1 MQEVTLEQILL
12 AREARAALQQ
22 KLLNTYRCPLVS
34 FTMNIAGPVKTSP
47 LIERAFETGLSELA
61 KHLPDEKILFC
72 HKTMEITGYEAMLSV
87 DMEAVTLKKICTDIE
102 DAAPLGRLFDMDV
115 LGSDGHKLDRDI
127 VKGGP
132 RNCLVCGAPGRSCA
146 ARRLHAVS
154 ELQAVTH
161 SIMKEHFALADS
173 NRIAALAVQSL
184 KDEVNTTPKPGL
196 VDRRN
201 NGSHVDMNLELFLL
215 SAEALK
221 PYFAECVEIG
231 QECCLLP
238 AYETFPRLR
247 QAGLKA
253 EQTMFLTTGGVNTHK
268 GAIYTLGILCGA
280 LGRLWT
286 PEKPFSIPLERP
298 LEECAHIVTPHVKA
312 DFEAIEALGR
322 PSASDNSA
330 SEITAGERLYL
341 ESGLTGIRGEVAAG
355 LPSVTSIAL
364 PIYWKALKDGLNTND
379 AGAVTLLHLI
389 ARVNDTN
396 LYHRGGTEGAAFA
409 ADTARTLLK
418 TAAYPSVKQLEDLD
432 DAFIA
437 KNLSP
442 GGCADLLAVTYFL
455 HNLTEYPLQ

>member
-87 DMEAVTLKKICTDIE
+87 DIEAVTLKKICTDIE

-115 LGSDGHKLDRDI
+115 LDSDGHKLDRDI

-132 RNCLVCGAPGRSCA
+132 RNCLVCGAPGRGCA
-146 ARRLHAVS
+146 ARRLHSVS

-161 SIMKEHFALADS
+161 SIIKKHFAAADAEH
-173 NRIAALAVQSL
+173 IATRAVQSL
-184 KDEVNTTPKPGL
+184 KDEVYTTPKPGL

-201 NGSHVDMNLELFLL
+201 SGSHVDMNLELFLL
-215 SAEALK
+215 SADALK
-221 PYFAECVEIG
+221 PYFAECVKIG
-231 QECCLLP
+231 QECCLSP
-238 AYETFPRLR
+238 APETFPRLR
-247 QAGLKA
+247 QAGSKA
-253 EQTMFLTTGGVNTHK
+253 EQTMFLATGGVNTHK

-286 PEKPFSIPLERP
+286 PGKPIASSLDTL
-298 LEECAHIVTPHVKA
+298 LEECAHMVSTHAKA
-312 DFEAIEALGR
+312 DLEAFKTLKRTGAVNTS
-322 PSASDNSA
+322 P
-330 SEITAGERLYL
+330 SEITAGGRLYL
-341 ESGLTGIRGEVAAG
+341 EYGLTGIRGEVAAG
-355 LPSVTSIAL
+355 LPSVANIAL
-364 PIYWKALKDGLNTND
+364 PVYKKALQDGLHPMN

-389 ARVNDTN
+389 AWVNDTN
-396 LYHRGGTEGAAFA
+396 LYHRGGPEGAAFA
-409 ADTARTLLK
+409 ADAARALLK
-418 TAAYPSVKQLEDLD
+418 NATYPSTKQLEDLD

-437 KNLSP
+437 RNLSP